1 MAELVYPPVIVAAKA
16 MFALA
21 GLRFTVTGSEKFPAR
36 GGAVVAINHTGHLDF
51 TFAGIPAHD
60 HDRLIR
66 FMAKDAIFKNPVAG
80 PLMRGMK
87 HIPVD
92 REAGSASYRAALA
105 ALKAGELVGVF
116 PEATISRSYEI
127 KEFKTGAA
135 RMAAAAGV
143 PIIPM
148 ALWGSQR
155 VLTYGRRR
163 PVSLATIPVY
173 IAVGDPVAVSRQD
186 DAAEVTARV
195 REQMVALLDGIQAV
209 YPDRPSSPEDAWWLP
224 ARLGGSAPTPE
235 EAAVIEERVRAERAA
250 KRAAKR
256 AAEGPQPDQA

>member
-1 MAELVYPPVIVAAKA
+1 MAELVYPPVIVAAQA

-21 GLRFTVTGSEKFPAR
+21 GLRFTVTGAEKVPAR
-36 GGAVVAINHTGHLDF
+36 GGAVIVINHTGHLDF

-60 HDRLIR
+60 HGRLIR
-66 FMAKDAIFKNPVAG
+66 FMAKDAVFKNPVAG

-143 PIIPM
+143 PIVPI
-148 ALWGSQR
+148 AIWGSQR

-163 PVSLATIPVY
+163 PISLSTIPVS

-186 DAAEVTARV
+186 DPAEVTARV
-195 REQMVALLDGIQAV
+195 REQMVALLDGLQAG
-209 YPDRPSSPEDAWWLP
+209 YPDRPASPEDAWWLP
-224 ARLGGSAPTPE
+224 ARLGGTAPTPE
-235 EAAVIEERVRAERAA
+235 EAVVIEERVRAERAA

-256 AAEGPQPDQA
+256 AAEGPRPDQA

>member
-1 MAELVYPPVIVAAKA
+1 
-16 MFALA
+16 
-21 GLRFTVTGSEKFPAR
+21 
-36 GGAVVAINHTGHLDF
+36 
-51 TFAGIPAHD
+51 
-60 HDRLIR
+60 
-66 FMAKDAIFKNPVAG
+66 
-80 PLMRGMK
+80 
-87 HIPVD
+87 
-92 REAGSASYRAALA
+92 
-105 ALKAGELVGVF
+105 
-116 PEATISRSYEI
+116 
-127 KEFKTGAA
+127 
-135 RMAAAAGV
+135 MAAAAGV

>member
-1 MAELVYPPVIVAAKA
+1 
-16 MFALA
+16 
-21 GLRFTVTGSEKFPAR
+21 
-36 GGAVVAINHTGHLDF
+36 
-51 TFAGIPAHD
+51 
-60 HDRLIR
+60 
-66 FMAKDAIFKNPVAG
+66 MAKDAIFKNPVAG

-105 ALKAGELVGVF
+105 ALKSGELVGVF

-143 PIIPM
+143 PIIPVAM
-148 ALWGSQR
+148 WGSQR

-163 PVSLATIPVY
+163 PVSLATIPIS
-173 IAVGDPVAVSRQD
+173 IAVGDPVSVSRQD
-186 DAAEVTARV
+186 DATEVTARV
-195 REQMVALLDGIQAV
+195 REQMIALLAGIQAV
-209 YPDRPSSPEDAWWLP
+209 YPDRPGSPEEAWWLP
-224 ARLGGSAPTPE
+224 ARLGGTAPTPE

-256 AAEGPQPDQA
+256 TAEAPPRDQA

>member
-21 GLRFTVTGSEKFPAR
+21 GLRFTVTGSDKIPAQ

-60 HDRLIR
+60 NGRLIR
-66 FMAKDAIFKNPVAG
+66 FMAKDAIFENPVAG

-116 PEATISRSYEI
+116 PEATI

-155 VLTYGRRR
+155 VLTYDRRR
-163 PVSLATIPVY
+163 PVSLTTIPIF

-195 REQMVALLDGIQAV
+195 REQMVGLLDGIQQA
-209 YPDRPSSPEDAWWLP
+209 YPDRPSSPADAWWLP

-250 KRAAKR
+250 KRAAKER
-256 AAEGPQPDQA
+256 AAGAE